1 MSQNKQTGTKQP
13 TRYYAPEVEGCVQT
27 DGEIVR
33 VRDCSGIPE
42 FWTVYLRGEE
52 GFAEAISDRDSK
64 ESAQEI
70 ADILHAGL
78 KAKGLLI
85 E

>member
-1 MSQNKQTGTKQP
+1 MSNKQTGTKQP
-13 TRYYAPEVEGCVQT
+13 TRYYVPEVEGCVQT

-33 VRDCSGIPE
+33 VRDYGGIPE

-52 GFAEAISDRDSK
+52 GFAEAVSDCNSE

-85 E
+85 G